1 VAKIKEVIMPAVVR
15 KPPLFYALASFILVI
30 ACLYWG
36 RVVLIPVALAILL
49 TFLLNPV
56 VSMLQCLGLGRTPP
70 VILIVVLAFVILG
83 GIGWAVT
90 GQLATLANELPQYT
104 SNLKHKIA
112 DLRGAGQGGIIE
124 KLQRT
129 VEEILD
135 ELHKTDSRQQVSPL
149 APDAEKPVLV
159 AVQAPSVFWRLPT
172 LLEPLANA
180 GLVLVLVIF
189 MLLKHADLR
198 NRLIALAGYGQMT
211 LATKALDEAG
221 QRISRYLLMQSL
233 INGSFGFA
241 VGLGLFLVGLPYAV
255 LWGFL
260 AAALR
265 FIPYVGPA
273 VSALLPTALS
283 LAVFPG
289 WLQPLTVV
297 GLIVLLELSINMVM
311 EPLLYGQSAGVSAVA
326 LLVAI
331 AFWTWLWG
339 PVGLLLATPLTVC
352 LGVLGKYVPQ
362 LKFIGLLMGD
372 ESPLETHTSYYQR
385 LIAKDDDEAA
395 ELVDEYLQT
404 HTLDEVYDD
413 LLLPALI
420 SAKRDYA
427 QDALTDEDV
436 QFVVQA
442 TRAIVEDLGVRQSQT
457 ATLPANAPELLAG
470 EVRVASPLP
479 VRIFGCPAR
488 DAVDELAL
496 QMFRQLLDSTRL
508 ALEIVSPE
516 ILTAEVLTLVEQQGV
531 GLVCIAALPPGASA
545 PTRYLCK
552 RLRIRFP
559 ELKIVVGRW
568 GFTGNIQED
577 RTRLLS
583 AGADEVAM
591 TLRDTR
597 SHVMQLIPLLSTLD
611 AQPSPNGT
619 YRLSLLEESPGRPA
633 SVAGVGTE

>member
-1 VAKIKEVIMPAVVR
+1 MPVIVR
-15 KPPLFYALASFILVI
+15 KPPLFYALASFVLVI

-56 VSMLQCLGLGRTPP
+56 VSMLQRLGLGRTPP
-70 VILIVVLAFVILG
+70 VILTVVLAFVVLG

-90 GQLATLANELPQYT
+90 GQLTTLANELPQYT

-112 DLRGAGQGGIIE
+112 DLRGASQGGIVE
-124 KLQRT
+124 KLERT
-129 VEEILD
+129 VGELLD
-135 ELHKTDSRQQVSPL
+135 ELHKTDSPRQGSPL
-149 APDAEKPVLV
+149 AQDTEKPVLV
-159 AVQAPSVFWRLPT
+159 AVQAPSVLWQLPT
-172 LLEPLANA
+172 LFEPLATA

-233 INGSFGFA
+233 INGSYGVA
-241 VGLGLFLVGLPYAV
+241 VGLGLFLIGVPYAV

-289 WLQPLTVV
+289 WGQPLMVV
-297 GLIVLLELSINMVM
+297 GLIVLLELASNMVM

-362 LKFIGLLMGD
+362 LKFVEVLIG
-372 ESPLETHTSYYQR
+372 EEAPLETHTSYYQR

-413 LLLPALI
+413 LLLPALT
-420 SAKRDYA
+420 SAK
-427 QDALTDEDV
+427 QDRG
-436 QFVVQA
+436 
-442 TRAIVEDLGVRQSQT
+442 TR
-457 ATLPANAPELLAG
+457 
-470 EVRVASPLP
+470 
-479 VRIFGCPAR
+479 
-488 DAVDELAL
+488 
-496 QMFRQLLDSTRL
+496 
-508 ALEIVSPE
+508 
-516 ILTAEVLTLVEQQGV
+516 
-531 GLVCIAALPPGASA
+531 
-545 PTRYLCK
+545 
-552 RLRIRFP
+552 
-559 ELKIVVGRW
+559 
-568 GFTGNIQED
+568 
-577 RTRLLS
+577 
-583 AGADEVAM
+583 
-591 TLRDTR
+591 
-597 SHVMQLIPLLSTLD
+597 
-611 AQPSPNGT
+611 
-619 YRLSLLEESPGRPA
+619 RPH
-633 SVAGVGTE
+633 G

>member
-1 VAKIKEVIMPAVVR
+1 MPAVVR
-15 KPPLFYALASFILVI
+15 KPPLFYALASFVLVV

-56 VSMLQCLGLGRTPP
+56 VSMLQRLGLGRTPP

-112 DLRGAGQGGIIE
+112 DLRGAGQGGIVE

-129 VEEILD
+129 VEELLD
-135 ELHKTDSRQQVSPL
+135 ELQKTDSRRQDSPL
-149 APDAEKPVLV
+149 APDSEKPVLV
-159 AVQAPSVFWRLPT
+159 TVQAPSVLWQLPT
-172 LLEPLANA
+172 LLEPLATA

-211 LATKALDEAG
+211 LATKALDEAA

-233 INGSFGFA
+233 INGSFGIA
-241 VGLGLFLVGLPYAV
+241 VGLGLYLIGVPYAI

-289 WLQPLTVV
+289 WLQPFLVV
-297 GLIVLLELSINMVM
+297 GLIVLLELASNMVM

-326 LLVAI
+326 LMVAI
-331 AFWTWLWG
+331 AFWTSLWG

-362 LKFIGLLMGD
+362 LKFVGVLIG
-372 ESPLETHTSYYQR
+372 EEPPLETHTSYYQR

-413 LLLPALI
+413 LLLPALT
-420 SAKRDYA
+420 SAKRDRG

-442 TRAIVEDLGVRQSQT
+442 TRAIVEDLGVRQSASGDAPGQT
-457 ATLPANAPELLAG
+457 PQNSWRERSVRCQRLPCASSV
-470 EVRVASPLP
+470 VRRTTRWTNWPCRCSGNCSIPHGSRWRSCPL
-479 VRIFGCPAR
+479 RC
-488 DAVDELAL
+488 
-496 QMFRQLLDSTRL
+496 
-508 ALEIVSPE
+508 
-516 ILTAEVLTLVEQQGV
+516 
-531 GLVCIAALPPGASA
+531 
-545 PTRYLCK
+545 
-552 RLRIRFP
+552 
-559 ELKIVVGRW
+559 
-568 GFTGNIQED
+568 
-577 RTRLLS
+577 
-583 AGADEVAM
+583 
-591 TLRDTR
+591 
-597 SHVMQLIPLLSTLD
+597 
-611 AQPSPNGT
+611 
-619 YRLSLLEESPGRPA
+619 
-633 SVAGVGTE
+633 

>member
-1 VAKIKEVIMPAVVR
+1 MPAVLR
-15 KPPLFYALASFILVI
+15 KPPLFYALASFVLIV

-56 VSMLQCLGLGRTPP
+56 VSKLQRLGLGRTPP

-112 DLRGAGQGGIIE
+112 DLRGASQGGIVD

-129 VEEILD
+129 VEDLLD
-135 ELHKTDSRQQVSPL
+135 ELHKTDSPRQASPL
-149 APDAEKPVLV
+149 AADSEKPVLV
-159 AVQAPSVFWRLPT
+159 AVQAPSVLWQLPT
-172 LLEPLANA
+172 LFEPLATA

-189 MLLKHADLR
+189 MLLKHTDLR

-233 INGSFGFA
+233 INGSFGVA
-241 VGLGLFLVGLPYAV
+241 VGLGLFLIGVPYAA

-260 AAALR
+260 GAALR

-289 WLQPLTVV
+289 WAQPLMVV

-331 AFWTWLWG
+331 TFWTWLWG
-339 PVGLLLATPLTVC
+339 PVGLLLSTPLTVC
-352 LGVLGKYVPQ
+352 LGVLGKYVPE
-362 LKFIGLLMGD
+362 LKFVGMLIGD

-395 ELVDEYLQT
+395 ELVDEYLQA

-413 LLLPALI
+413 LLLPALT
-420 SAKRDYA
+420 SAKRDRG
-427 QDALTDEDV
+427 QDALTDEDI
-436 QFVVQA
+436 QFVLQA
-442 TRAIVEDLGVRQSQT
+442 TRAIVEDLGVRQSQA
-457 ATLPANAPELLAG
+457 ATLPADAPELPLG
-470 EVRVASPLP
+470 EVRVAPMP
-479 VRIFGCPAR
+479 PICIFGCPAH

-496 QMFRQLLDSTRL
+496 QMFRQSLDPTRL
-508 ALEIVSPE
+508 TLEIVSPE
-516 ILTAEVLTLVEQQGV
+516 ILTAEVLSLIEQQRV
-531 GLVCIAALPPGASA
+531 GLVCIAALPPRALA

-552 RLRIRFP
+552 RLRARLP
-559 ELKIVVGRW
+559 ELKIVIGRW
-568 GFTGNIQED
+568 GFSGNIQED
-577 RTRLLS
+577 RSHLLS

-591 TLRDTR
+591 TLRETR
-597 SHVMQLIPLLSTLD
+597 SHVMQLIPLLSTLEP
-611 AQPSPNGT
+611 QPSLNGAHG
-619 YRLSLLEESPGRPA
+619 LGLQEESAVHLPSAGGVAA
-633 SVAGVGTE
+633 S

>member
-1 VAKIKEVIMPAVVR
+1 MPVIVR
-15 KPPLFYALASFILVI
+15 KPPLFYALASFVLVI

-56 VSMLQCLGLGRTPP
+56 VSMLQRLGLGRTPP
-70 VILIVVLAFVILG
+70 VILTVVLAFVVLG

-104 SNLKHKIA
+104 SNLKNKIA
-112 DLRGAGQGGIIE
+112 DLRGASQGGIVE
-124 KLQRT
+124 KLERT
-129 VEEILD
+129 VGELLD
-135 ELHKTDSRQQVSPL
+135 ELHKTDSPRQGSPL
-149 APDAEKPVLV
+149 AQDTEKPVLV
-159 AVQAPSVFWRLPT
+159 AVQAPSVLWQLPT
-172 LLEPLANA
+172 LFEPLATA

-233 INGSFGFA
+233 INGSYGVA
-241 VGLGLFLVGLPYAV
+241 VGLGLFLIGVPYAV

-289 WLQPLTVV
+289 WGQPLMVV
-297 GLIVLLELSINMVM
+297 GLIVLLELASNMVM

-362 LKFIGLLMGD
+362 LKFVGVLIGD

-413 LLLPALI
+413 LLLPALT
-420 SAKRDYA
+420 SAKRDHA

-436 QFVVQA
+436 EFVVQA
-442 TRAIVEDLGVRQSQT
+442 TRAIVENLGVRQTQ
-457 ATLPANAPELLAG
+457 ATTRPADVPELLAG
-470 EVRVASPLP
+470 EVRGAT
-479 VRIFGCPAR
+479 GAR
-488 DAVDELAL
+488 AH
-496 QMFRQLLDSTRL
+496 FRL
-508 ALEIVSPE
+508 
-516 ILTAEVLTLVEQQGV
+516 
-531 GLVCIAALPPGASA
+531 PGA
-545 PTRYLCK
+545 RHGG
-552 RLRIRFP
+552 RIGP
-559 ELKIVVGRW
+559 
-568 GFTGNIQED
+568 
-577 RTRLLS
+577 
-583 AGADEVAM
+583 ADVPAIA
-591 TLRDTR
+591 R
-597 SHVMQLIPLLSTLD
+597 SHTD
-611 AQPSPNGT
+611 RAGD
-619 YRLSLLEESPGRPA
+619 R
-633 SVAGVGTE
+633 VA

>member
-1 VAKIKEVIMPAVVR
+1 MPATVR
-15 KPPLFYALASFILVI
+15 KPPLFYALASFVLVV

-56 VSMLQCLGLGRTPP
+56 VSVLQRLGLGRTPP

-104 SNLKHKIA
+104 SNLKHKIV

-129 VEEILD
+129 VEELLD
-135 ELHKTDSRQQVSPL
+135 ELHKTDSRRLDSPL
-149 APDAEKPVLV
+149 APDSEKPVLV
-159 AVQAPSVFWRLPT
+159 SVQAPSVLWQLPM
-172 LLEPLANA
+172 LLEPFATA

-211 LATKALDEAG
+211 LATKALEEAG

-233 INGSFGFA
+233 INGSFGVA
-241 VGLGLFLVGLPYAV
+241 VGLGLFLIGVPYAV

-289 WLQPLTVV
+289 WVQPLMVV
-297 GLIVLLELSINMVM
+297 GLVVLLELASNLVM

-326 LLVAI
+326 LMVAI
-331 AFWTWLWG
+331 AFWTSLWG

-362 LKFIGLLMGD
+362 LKFVGVLIGE

-413 LLLPALI
+413 LLLPALT
-420 SAKRDYA
+420 SAKRDRA

-436 QFVVQA
+436 QFVLQA
-442 TRAIVEDLGVRQSQT
+442 TRAIVEDLGVRQSQA
-457 ATLPANAPELLAG
+457 ATLPADAPELLVG
-470 EVRVASPLP
+470 VRVAPLPP
-479 VRIFGCPAR
+479 VRIFGCPAH
-488 DAVDELAL
+488 DAADELAL
-496 QMFRQLLDSTRL
+496 QMFKQLLDPTRV
-508 ALEIVSPE
+508 ALEVVSPE
-516 ILTAEVLTLVEQQGV
+516 VLTAEVLSLVEQQRV
-531 GLVCIAALPPGASA
+531 GLVCIAALPPGAVP

-552 RLRIRFP
+552 RLRVRFP
-559 ELKIVVGRW
+559 ELKIVVGHW
-568 GFTGNIQED
+568 GFLGNIQED

-591 TLRDTR
+591 TLRETR
-597 SHVMQLIPLLSTLD
+597 SHVMQLIPLLSILEP
-611 AQPSPNGT
+611 QPSPNGAHG
-619 YRLSLLEESPGRPA
+619 LSLLEESPVRPA
-633 SVAGVGTE
+633 SAGGVGA

>member
-1 VAKIKEVIMPAVVR
+1 MPAVVR
-15 KPPLFYALASFILVI
+15 KPPLFYTLASFVLVI

-49 TFLLNPV
+49 TFLLNPI
-56 VSMLQCLGLGRTPP
+56 VSMLQRLGLGRTPP
-70 VILIVVLAFVILG
+70 VILIVVLAFVLLG

-112 DLRGAGQGGIIE
+112 DLRGAGQGGIVE

-135 ELHKTDSRQQVSPL
+135 ELHKTDSRRQDSPL
-149 APDAEKPVLV
+149 APDSEEPVLV
-159 AVQAPSVFWRLPT
+159 TVQAPSVLWQLPT
-172 LLEPLANA
+172 LLEPLATT

-233 INGSFGFA
+233 INGSFGVA
-241 VGLGLFLVGLPYAV
+241 VGLGLFLIGVPYAV

-273 VSALLPTALS
+273 VSALLPSALS

-289 WLQPLTVV
+289 WVQPLMVV
-297 GLIVLLELSINMVM
+297 GLIVLLELSSNMVM

-362 LKFIGLLMGD
+362 LKFVGILMGD

-413 LLLPALI
+413 LLLPALT
-420 SAKRDYA
+420 SAKRDRG

-442 TRAIVEDLGVRQSQT
+442 TRAIVEDLGVRQSQA
-457 ATLPANAPELLAG
+457 ATLPADAPELLRG
-470 EVRVASPLP
+470 EVRVAPLPP
-479 VRIFGCPAR
+479 VRIFGCPAH

-496 QMFRQLLDSTRL
+496 QMFRQLLDPTRS

-516 ILTAEVLTLVEQQGV
+516 VLTAEVLSLVEQQRV
-531 GLVCIAALPPGASA
+531 GLVCIAALPPGALA

-552 RLRIRFP
+552 RLRVRFP

-577 RTRLLS
+577 RTRMLS

-591 TLRDTR
+591 TLRETR
-597 SHVMQLIPLLSTLD
+597 SHVMELIPLLSTLEP
-611 AQPSPNGT
+611 QPAPNGACG
-619 YRLSLLEESPGRPA
+619 LIPLEESPVRPA
-633 SVAGVGTE
+633 SAAGVGAA

>member
-1 VAKIKEVIMPAVVR
+1 MPAVVH
-15 KPPLFYALASFILVI
+15 KPPLFYALASFLLVI

-56 VSMLQCLGLGRTPP
+56 VGMLQRLGLGRTPP

-129 VEEILD
+129 VEELLD
-135 ELHKTDSRQQVSPL
+135 ELHKTNSRRQGRPL
-149 APDAEKPVLV
+149 ASDSEKPVLV
-159 AVQAPSVFWRLPT
+159 AVQAPSVLWQLPT
-172 LLEPLANA
+172 LFEPLATA

-189 MLLKHADLR
+189 MLLDHADLR

-233 INGSFGFA
+233 INGSFGLA
-241 VGLGLFLVGLPYAV
+241 VGLGLFLIGVPYAV

-273 VSALLPTALS
+273 VSALLPIALS

-289 WLQPLTVV
+289 WVQPLMVV
-297 GLIVLLELSINMVM
+297 GLIVLLELASNMFM

-339 PVGLLLATPLTVC
+339 PAGLLLATPMTVC

-362 LKFIGLLMGD
+362 LKFVGVLMGD

-413 LLLPALI
+413 LLLPALT
-420 SAKRDYA
+420 SAKRDRG

-457 ATLPANAPELLAG
+457 ATLPVDVPELLVG
-470 EVRVASPLP
+470 EVHVAALSP

-488 DAVDELAL
+488 DAMDELAL
-496 QMFRQLLDSTRL
+496 EMFRQLLDPTRS
-508 ALEIVSPE
+508 ALEIISPE
-516 ILTAEVLTLVEQQGV
+516 ILTAEVLSLIEQQRV
-531 GLVCIAALPPGASA
+531 GLVCIAALPPGSLA

-552 RLRIRFP
+552 RLRVRFP

-568 GFTGNIQED
+568 GFTGNVQED

-591 TLRDTR
+591 TLRETR
-597 SHVMQLIPLLSTLD
+597 SHVMQLIPLLSTLEPQP
-611 AQPSPNGT
+611 APNGAYEPSP
-619 YRLSLLEESPGRPA
+619 LVESPGRPA
-633 SVAGVGTE
+633 SAAGVGAG

>member
-1 VAKIKEVIMPAVVR
+1 MPAVVH
-15 KPPLFYALASFILVI
+15 KPPLFYALASFVLVI

-56 VSMLQCLGLGRTPP
+56 VSMLQRLGLGRTPP

-129 VEEILD
+129 VEELLD
-135 ELHKTDSRQQVSPL
+135 ELQKTDSRRQDSPL
-149 APDAEKPVLV
+149 TPNSEKPVLV
-159 AVQAPSVFWRLPT
+159 TVQAPSVFWQLPT
-172 LLEPLANA
+172 LLEPLATA
-180 GLVLVLVIF
+180 GLVLMLVIF

-221 QRISRYLLMQSL
+221 QRISRYLLMHSL
-233 INGSFGFA
+233 INGSFGVA
-241 VGLGLFLVGLPYAV
+241 VGLGLFLIGVPYAV

-289 WLQPLTVV
+289 WLQPLSVV
-297 GLIVLLELSINMVM
+297 GLIVLLELSSNMVM

-339 PVGLLLATPLTVC
+339 PVGLLLATPMTVC

-395 ELVDEYLQT
+395 ELMDEYLQT

-413 LLLPALI
+413 LLLPALT
-420 SAKRDYA
+420 SAKRDRA

-442 TRAIVEDLGVRQSQT
+442 TRAIVEDLEMRQSQ
-457 ATLPANAPELLAG
+457 ARTLPTDAPELLAG
-470 EVRVASPLP
+470 EVRVVPLPP

-496 QMFRQLLDSTRL
+496 QMFRQLLDPTRS
-508 ALEIVSPE
+508 ALQIVSPE
-516 ILTAEVLTLVEQQGV
+516 VLTAEVLSLVEQQGV
-531 GLVCIAALPPGASA
+531 GLVCIAALPPGALA

-552 RLRIRFP
+552 RLRVRFP

-583 AGADEVAM
+583 SGADEVAM
-591 TLRDTR
+591 TLRETR
-597 SHVMQLIPLLSTLD
+597 SHVMQLIPLLSTLEAPPAPD
-611 AQPSPNGT
+611 GAYG
-619 YRLSLLEESPGRPA
+619 LSLPEESPGHPA
-633 SVAGVGTE
+633 SAAGVGA

>member
-1 VAKIKEVIMPAVVR
+1 MSAMVR
-15 KPPLFYALASFILVI
+15 KPPLFYTLGSFILVI

-56 VSMLQCLGLGRTPP
+56 VSMLQRFGLGRTPP
-70 VILIVVLAFVILG
+70 VILIVVLAFIVLG

-104 SNLKHKIA
+104 SNLKHKVA
-112 DLRGAGQGGIIE
+112 DLRGAGEGGIIE

-135 ELHKTDSRQQVSPL
+135 ELYKTDSPRQASPL
-149 APDAEKPVLV
+149 APNQEKPVLV

-233 INGSFGFA
+233 INGSFGVA
-241 VGLGLFLVGLPYAV
+241 VGIGLFLIGLPYAV

-273 VSALLPTALS
+273 VSALLPIALS

-297 GLIVLLELSINMVM
+297 GLIALLELSSNMVM

-339 PVGLLLATPLTVC
+339 PVGLLLATPMTVC

-372 ESPLETHTSYYQR
+372 EAPLETHASYYQR

-413 LLLPALI
+413 LLLPALT
-420 SAKRDYA
+420 SAKRDRA

-436 QFVVQA
+436 QFVLQA
-442 TRAIVEDLGVRQSQT
+442 TRAIVEDLEMHQSQA
-457 ATLPANAPELLAG
+457 ATLPADVPESLVG
-470 EVRVASPLP
+470 EVRVAPLP
-479 VRIFGCPAR
+479 PVRLFGCPAR

-496 QMFRQLLDSTRL
+496 QMFRQLLDPTQI
-508 ALEIVSPE
+508 ALELVSPE
-516 ILTAEVLTLVEQQGV
+516 ILTAEVLSLVEQQGV
-531 GLVCIAALPPGASA
+531 GLICIAALPPGASA

-577 RTRLLS
+577 RSRLLS
-583 AGADEVAM
+583 AGADEVGM
-591 TLRDTR
+591 TLRETR
-597 SHVMQLIPLLSTLD
+597 SHVMQLIPLLSNLE
-611 AQPSPNGT
+611 AQPSPNEAHG
-619 YRLSLLEESPGRPA
+619 LSLQEESPVRPA
-633 SVAGVGTE
+633 SAGVAGAA

>member
-1 VAKIKEVIMPAVVR
+1 VKIKEVIMPVVVR

-56 VSMLQCLGLGRTPP
+56 VSMLQRLRLGRTPP

-135 ELHKTDSRQQVSPL
+135 ELQKTDSRRKDSPL
-149 APDAEKPVLV
+149 VPEAEKPVLV

-172 LLEPLANA
+172 LLEPLATA

-233 INGSFGFA
+233 INGSFGVA
-241 VGLGLFLVGLPYAV
+241 VGLGLFLIGVPYAV

-260 AAALR
+260 SAALR

-273 VSALLPTALS
+273 VSALFPIALS

-289 WLQPLTVV
+289 WVQPLMVV
-297 GLIVLLELSINMVM
+297 GLIVLLELSSNMVM

-362 LKFIGLLMGD
+362 LQFIGLLIGD
-372 ESPLETHTSYYQR
+372 DSPLETHTSYYQR

-404 HTLDEVYDD
+404 HTLDEVHDD
-413 LLLPALI
+413 LLLPALT
-420 SAKRDYA
+420 SAKRDRA

-442 TRAIVEDLGVRQSQT
+442 TRAIVEDLGVRQSQ
-457 ATLPANAPELLAG
+457 AAMLPVDTTEPLVG
-470 EVRVASPLP
+470 EISVVPLPP
-479 VRIFGCPAR
+479 VRIVACPAR
-488 DAVDELAL
+488 DTVDELAL

-516 ILTAEVLTLVEQQGV
+516 VLTAEVLSLVEQQGV
-531 GLVCIAALPPGASA
+531 GLVCIAALPPGALA

-568 GFTGNIQED
+568 GFIGDIQED

-591 TLRDTR
+591 TLRETR
-597 SHVMQLIPLLSTLD
+597 SHVMQLIQLLSTVE

-619 YRLSLLEESPGRPA
+619 YGLNLLGESSVRPA
-633 SVAGVGTE
+633 SAGGGGAA

>member
-1 VAKIKEVIMPAVVR
+1 MPVVVH
-15 KPPLFYALASFILVI
+15 KPHLFYALASFILVI

-56 VSMLQCLGLGRTPP
+56 VNMLQRFGLGRTPP
-70 VILIVVLAFVILG
+70 VILIVVLAFGILG

-90 GQLATLANELPQYT
+90 GQLTTLANELPQYT

-135 ELHKTDSRQQVSPL
+135 ELHKTDSRRQVSPL
-149 APDAEKPVLV
+149 APDGEKPVLV

-233 INGSFGFA
+233 VNGSFGVA
-241 VGLGLFLVGLPYAV
+241 VSLGLFLIGVPYAV

-273 VSALLPTALS
+273 VSALLPIALS

-289 WLQPLTVV
+289 WLQPLMVV
-297 GLIVLLELSINMVM
+297 GLILLLELASNMVM

-362 LKFIGLLMGD
+362 LQFIGLLMGD
-372 ESPLETHTSYYQR
+372 ESPLQTHSSYYQR

-404 HTLDEVYDD
+404 HTLNEVYDD
-413 LLLPALI
+413 LLLPALT
-420 SAKRDYA
+420 SAKRDCA
-427 QDALTDEDV
+427 KGALTDEDV

-442 TRAIVEDLGVRQSQT
+442 TRAIVEDLGVRQSQA
-457 ATLPANAPELLAG
+457 ATLPVDPTKPLVG
-470 EVRVASPLP
+470 EVRVATSPP
-479 VRIFGCPAR
+479 IRILGCPAR
-488 DAVDELAL
+488 DTVDELAL
-496 QMFRQLLDSTRL
+496 QMFRQLLNPTRL

-516 ILTAEVLTLVEQQGV
+516 ILTAEVLSVVEQQGV
-531 GLVCIAALPPGASA
+531 GLICIAALPPGASA

-559 ELKIVVGRW
+559 ALKIVVGRW
-568 GFTGNIQED
+568 GFIGNIQED

-583 AGADEVAM
+583 AGANEVSM
-591 TLRDTR
+591 TLRDTH
-597 SHVMQLIPLLSTLD
+597 SHVLQLMPLLSTIA
-611 AQPSPNGT
+611 AQPSSNET
-619 YRLSLLEESPGRPA
+619 QERSLLDESLGRPA
-633 SVAGVGTE
+633 SAAGVGAE